1 MVHYCG
7 VICSFELL
15 IIIEWGESSMEKNR
29 IRKTASGRN
38 TRMTYA
44 RQKEVLEMPNLIEV
58 QKNSYQWFLDE
69 GLREVFDDIS
79 PISDYSGHLSL
90 EFVDF
95 ELCEDDVK
103 YSIEKCKERDAT
115 YAAPLKVKVRLINK
129 EKDEI
134 TEHEIFMGDL
144 PLMTQTGT
152 FVINGAERV
161 IVSQL
166 VRSPGIYYGIGHDK
180 IGKRLFSCTVIPNRG
195 AWLEYETDSNDV
207 FYVRVDRTRKVPIT
221 VLIRALG
228 VGTNDEIR
236 ELFGDEPK
244 IEASFAK
251 DTAEN
256 YQEGLLELYKKIR
269 PGEPLSVESAESLI
283 NSMFFDPR
291 RYDLAKVGRYKF
303 NKKLMFRNRI
313 RHHILA
319 EDVVDALTG
328 EVLAKAGDKVSVELA
343 DRIQNSA
350 IPYVWIQ
357 TEEKNVKILSNMMVD
372 ITNFVECNPRELG
385 ITELVYFPVLQQI
398 LKEYSDDP
406 EMLAEAIQKN
416 VHELI
421 PKHITKE
428 DIIASINYNIHLEY
442 GIGNDDDIDHLG
454 NRRIRAVGE
463 LLQNQYRIGL
473 SRLER
478 VVRERMTTH
487 DAEEISPQV
496 LINIKPVQAAVKEFF
511 GSSQLSQFMDQNN
524 PLGEL
529 THKRR
534 LSALGPGGLSRDRAG
549 FEVRDVHY
557 THYGR
562 MCPIETP
569 EGPNIGLIN
578 SLASYARINEYG
590 FIEAPYRKIDKSDP
604 ENPRVTDEVVYMT
617 ADEEDD
623 YYVAQASAPL
633 DAEGHFIRN
642 SVSGRFE
649 TETQEYPKGMF
660 DYMDVSPK
668 MVFSVATAL
677 IPFLQ
682 NDDANRALMG
692 SNMQRQAV
700 PLLFTEAPVVG
711 TGMEPKVAVDSGV
724 CVVAKKAGTI
734 DYVASDLIRMTYD
747 DGGKEEYHLTKFSR
761 SNQSNCYNQKPVVT
775 KGSHVEEGEVIAD
788 GPSTSGGELALG
800 KNPLIGFMTWEGYNY
815 EDAVLLS
822 ERLVQED
829 VYTSVHIEEYEAEAR
844 DTKLGPEEITRDV
857 PGVGDDALK
866 DLDDRG
872 IIRIGAEVR
881 AGDILV
887 GKVTPKGETE
897 LTAEERLLRAI
908 FGEKAREVRDTS
920 LKVPHGEYGIVV
932 DAKVFTR
939 ENGDELSPGV
949 NQAVRIYI
957 AQKRKISVGDKMAG
971 RHGNKG
977 VVSRVLPVEDM
988 PYLPN
993 GRPLDIVLNPLG
1005 VPSRMNIG
1013 QVLEIHLS
1021 LAAKALGFNV
1031 ATPVFDGAKE
1041 SDIMDTLDLA
1051 NDYVNLEW
1059 DEFEKKHKEELLP
1072 EVMEYLSENREHR
1085 KVWKGVPISRDGKVR
1100 LRDGRTGE
1108 YFDSP
1113 VTIGHMHYLKLHH
1126 LVDDKIHARS
1136 TGPYSLVTQQP
1147 LGGKAQFGGQR
1158 FGEMEVWALEAYG
1171 AAYTLQE
1178 ILTVKSDD
1186 VVGRVK
1192 TYEAIIKGDNIPE
1205 PGVPES
1211 FKVLLKELQSL
1222 GLDVRVLREDHTEVE
1237 IMESIDYGEND
1248 YRYEIEGDSRNYD
1261 YEKNSLGSMGYQR
1274 QEFDEDSG
1282 ELVASEEE
1290 EDVELDMDDDF
1301 VKEDSEIF

>member
-1 MVHYCG
+1 
-7 VICSFELL
+7 
-15 IIIEWGESSMEKNR
+15 MEKNR
-29 IRKTASGRN
+29 IRPITSGKSS
-38 TRMTYA
+38 RMSYS

-58 QKNSYQWFLDE
+58 QKDSYQWFLDE
-69 GLREVFDDIS
+69 GLKEVFDDIS
-79 PISDYSGHLSL
+79 PISDYAGHFSL

-95 ELCEDDVK
+95 TLCEDDVK
-103 YSIEKCKERDAT
+103 YTIEECKERDAT
-115 YAAPLKVKVRLINK
+115 YAAPLKVRVRLYNR
-129 EKDEI
+129 ETDEI
-134 TEHEIFMGDL
+134 NEHEIFMGDL
-144 PLMTQTGT
+144 PLMTKTGT

-166 VRSPGIYYGIGHDK
+166 VRSPGIYYGIAHDK
-180 IGKRLFSCTVIPNRG
+180 LGKELYSSTVIPNRG

-228 VGTNDEIR
+228 IGTNAEIID
-236 ELFGDEPK
+236 LFGEEPK
-244 IEASFAK
+244 ILASFGK

-269 PGEPLSVESAESLI
+269 PGEPLAVDSAESLI
-283 NSMFFDPR
+283 TSMFFDPR

-303 NKKLMFRNRI
+303 NKKLALKNRI
-313 RHHILA
+313 KGRKVA
-319 EDVVDALTG
+319 EDVVNELTG
-328 EVLAKAGDKVSVELA
+328 EIVAEKGTLITAEIA
-343 DRIQNSA
+343 DAIQNSGA
-350 IPYVWIQ
+350 PFVWVEGEDESRNI
-357 TEEKNVKILSNMMVD
+357 KILSNMMVD
-372 ITNFVECNPRELG
+372 LQEVVDINPEEVG
-385 ITELVYFPVLQQI
+385 VTEQVYYPVLAGLLEESAGDVEE
-398 LKEYSDDP
+398 LKSLIKRDIHD
-406 EMLAEAIQKN
+406 
-416 VHELI
+416 LI

-428 DIIASINYNIHLEY
+428 DILASINYNIHLEY
-442 GIGNDDDIDHLG
+442 RMGNDDDIDHLG

-478 VVRERMTTH
+478 VVRERMTTQ
-487 DAEEISPQV
+487 DQDGVSPQS
-496 LINIKPVQAAVKEFF
+496 LINIKPVTAAVKEFF

-557 THYGR
+557 SHYGR

-578 SLASYARINEYG
+578 SLATYARINEYG
-590 FIEAPYRKIDKSDP
+590 FIEAPYRKIDKTDP
-604 ENPRVTDEVVYMT
+604 MNPIVTEDVVYMT
-617 ADEEDD
+617 ADEEDN
-623 YYVAQASAPL
+623 YHVAQANTPL
-633 DAEGHFIRN
+633 DEEGHFLHKN
-642 SVSGRFE
+642 VSGRYRE
-649 TETQEYPKGMF
+649 ETQEYERSKF
-660 DYMDVSPK
+660 DYMDVSPQ

-677 IPFLQ
+677 IPFLE

-700 PLLFTEAPVVG
+700 PLLTTEAPAVG
-711 TGMEPKVAVDSGV
+711 TGMEVKAAVDSGV
-724 CVVAKKAGTI
+724 CMVAERAGVVESSTSTSITI
-734 DYVASDLIRMTYD
+734 KHD
-747 DGGKEEYHLTKFSR
+747 DGTKKTYKLTKFLR
-761 SNQSNCYNQKPVVT
+761 SNQSNCYNQVPIVD
-775 KGSHVEEGEVIAD
+775 KGERVEAGQVIAD
-788 GPSTSGGELALG
+788 GPSTSNGEMALG

-822 ERLVQED
+822 ERLVAED

-844 DTKLGPEEITRDV
+844 DTKLGPEEITRDI

-866 DLDDRG
+866 DLDERG

-920 LKVPHGEYGIVV
+920 LKVPHGEYGIIV

-949 NQAVRIYI
+949 NQSVRIYI

-1031 ATPVFDGAKE
+1031 ATPVFGGANE
-1041 SDIMDTLDLA
+1041 NDIMDTLDLA
-1051 NDYVNLEW
+1051 NDYVNMEW
-1059 DEFEKKHKEELLP
+1059 EDFEKKHGEELLP
-1072 EVMEYLSENREHR
+1072 EVLQYLSDNREHR
-1085 KVWKGVPISRDGKVR
+1085 ALWKGVPLSRDGKVR

-1171 AAYTLQE
+1171 ASYTLQE

-1192 TYEAIIKGDNIPE
+1192 TYEAIIKGENIPE
-1205 PGVPES
+1205 PGIPES

-1222 GLDVRVLREDHTEVE
+1222 ALDVRVLRDDNTEVE
-1237 IMESIDYGEND
+1237 IMETVDYGETD
-1248 YRYEIEGDSRNYD
+1248 LRSIIEGKKYRD
-1261 YEKNSLGSMGYQR
+1261 EKESFGAHGFTEQEFVGKELENVEPQEEEDFAPDMEL
-1274 QEFDEDSG
+1274 EFDEF
-1282 ELVASEEE
+1282 
-1290 EDVELDMDDDF
+1290 MDD
-1301 VKEDSEIF
+1301 EE